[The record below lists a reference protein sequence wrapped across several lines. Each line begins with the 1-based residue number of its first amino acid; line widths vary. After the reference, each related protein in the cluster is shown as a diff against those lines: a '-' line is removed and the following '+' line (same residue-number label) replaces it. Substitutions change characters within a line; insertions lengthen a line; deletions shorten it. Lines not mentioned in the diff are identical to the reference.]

1 MTATEQRRVIK
12 RYANRKLYDTEESCY
27 VTHEE
32 IALLVR
38 SGEEIQIIDNQSKE
52 DLTTLTLA
60 QILAK
65 EERRKRRTLPLHTLR
80 SILQASGEKLQERI
94 TQQVSTIKGEAVEA
108 VETVRSVLR
117 PGESLEV
124 QQAREASEESD
135 SVREWLDKSQRGY
148 ENLARTVEERWDL
161 MVNALDH
168 LEENRRRV
176 ARLEE
181 RIEELEAKLQSLKG
195 TRS

>member
-38 SGEEIQIIDNQSKE
+38 SGEDIQIIDNQSKE
-52 DLTTLTLA
+52 DLTRLTLA
-60 QILAK
+60 QILTK
-65 EERRKRRTLPLHTLR
+65 EERRKRRTLPLHTLK
-80 SILQASGEKLQERI
+80 SILQTSGEKLQERI
-94 TQQVSTIKGEAVEA
+94 TQQVSTIKEEA

-117 PGESLEV
+117 PGETG
-124 QQAREASEESD
+124 EAGELQSAPEAAEESE

-148 ENLARTVEERWDL
+148 ETLARTVEERWDL

-168 LEENRRRV
+168 LEENRRRISQ
-176 ARLEE
+176 LEE
-181 RIEELEAKLQSLKG
+181 RICELEAELQSLRG
-195 TRS
+195 NRS

>member
-1 MTATEQRRVIK
+1 MTATEPRRVIK

-38 SGEEIQIIDNQSKE
+38 SGEDIQIIDNQSKE
-52 DLTTLTLA
+52 DLTRLTLA

-65 EERRKRRTLPLHTLR
+65 EERRKRRTLPLHTLK
-80 SILQASGEKLQERI
+80 SILQTSGEKLQERI
-94 TQQVSTIKGEAVEA
+94 TQQVSTIKEEA
-108 VETVRSVLR
+108 VETVRNVLR
-117 PGESLEV
+117 PGESPESEEELEV
-124 QQAREASEESD
+124 AEESE

-148 ENLARTVEERWDL
+148 ENLSRAVEERWDL

-168 LEENRRRV
+168 LEENRT
-176 ARLEE
+176 RLAQLEK
-181 RIEELEAKLQSLKG
+181 RIQELESELQSLKG
-195 TRS
+195 NRS